1 MCLAPTEILKY
12 KNFLKY
18 HTTTAKGLVSLEPW
32 TRPQNFRHHC
42 HPTAEAHGLRT
53 TQFEGERNQQ
63 AFMDG
68 DARPVRPLMSS
79 RTSVRAVEFQTG
91 WERGRGGKRFGE

>member
-32 TRPQNFRHHC
+32 TRPQNFATIVTRQQK
-42 HPTAEAHGLRT
+42 PTAYVPH
-53 TQFEGERNQQ
+53 
-63 AFMDG
+63 
-68 DARPVRPLMSS
+68 SS
-79 RTSVRAVEFQTG
+79 REKETSKPSWMVMHDQLG
-91 WERGRGGKRFGE
+91 L